1 MPVRALRHD
10 ALELPDPSIGE
21 QFYRN
26 FGLTDQSAR
35 DDAVHLCPIHL
46 PREPVLFYPGPKKR
60 LHHLAFGAPKD
71 NFAQVK
77 ELG

>member
-46 PREPVLFYPGPKKR
+46 PREPVL
-60 LHHLAFGAPKD
+60 L
-71 NFAQVK
+71 
-77 ELG
+77 